1 MNLRTSIG
9 EIKVKNSNTNK
20 LKINTTTGS
29 IYIDLNN
36 NPETIELSTTIG
48 EIIINNL
55 DLNQYKIRINTSIG
69 DIKTPYGNFE
79 KQFEYGN
86 GQKTIE

>member
-1 MNLRTSIG
+1 M
-9 EIKVKNSNTNK
+9 
-20 LKINTTTGS
+20 
-29 IYIDLNN
+29 
-36 NPETIELSTTIG
+36 
-48 EIIINNL
+48 INNL

-86 GQKTIE
+86 GQKTIEIRTTTGDIILK